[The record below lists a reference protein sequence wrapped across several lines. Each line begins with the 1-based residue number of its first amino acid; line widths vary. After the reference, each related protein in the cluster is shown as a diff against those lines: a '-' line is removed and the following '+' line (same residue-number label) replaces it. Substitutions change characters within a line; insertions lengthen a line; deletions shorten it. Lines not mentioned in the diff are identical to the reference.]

1 MASVVE
7 WQAGRDDWTRQ
18 VRFASGDV
26 ELRPSAA
33 AQIAVGLLP
42 AMRHGTPLTVEGD
55 IDRRLQ
61 RGLQTIQDIQVAWVP
76 NLRRIKVNCPVVE
89 VPSRTASRVGCF
101 FTGGV
106 DSFYTL
112 LKHRTEIT
120 DLIFVHGYDVPL
132 DNLPLRRQVSN
143 AITQVAALAGLGVV
157 EIETDVRAFLDP
169 HVRWGAAHGAAL
181 AAVGHLLSGQ
191 FGKVYI
197 GSSYSYADLFPWGSH
212 PLFDPLWSDGAVEFV
227 HDGCEATRVEKIGF
241 IASHELA
248 LQHLRVCWQNP
259 GGAYNCGRCDKCLRT
274 MISLEV
280 SGSLSKCATFSE
292 PLDPQRVAHMHIA
305 SQSERVFA
313 MQNLRALAARRT
325 DSPVQAALA
334 KAVRRSNWRYRRAR
348 ARRLILGKSLDNR
361 LSRWI

>member
-7 WQAGRDDWTRQ
+7 WQAGRDVWTRQ

-42 AMRHGTPLTVEGD
+42 AMRHGTPLTLEGD
-55 IDRRLQ
+55 IDRRMQ
-61 RGLQTIQDIQVAWVP
+61 RALQTIQDIQVAWVP
-76 NLRRIKVNCPVVE
+76 NLQHIEVSCPVVE

-106 DSFYTL
+106 DSFFTV
-112 LKHRTEIT
+112 LKHRAEIT

-132 DNLPLRRQVSN
+132 DNLPLRGQISSTVR
-143 AITQVAALAGLGVV
+143 QVAALVGLGVV

-181 AAVGHLLSGQ
+181 AAVGHLLSEQ
-191 FGKVYI
+191 FGKMYI
-197 GSSYSYADLFPWGSH
+197 GSSYSYPDLFPWGSH
-212 PLFDPLWSDGAVEFV
+212 PLLDPLWSDGAVEFV
-227 HDGCEATRVEKIGF
+227 HDGCEATRVEKVGF

-248 LQHLRVCWQNP
+248 LRHLRVCWQNP

-280 SGSLSKCATFSE
+280 FGTLSKCATFSE
-292 PLDPQRVAHMHIA
+292 PLDPRRVADMRIA

-313 MQNLRALAARRT
+313 MQNLRALAAHRP
-325 DSPVQAALA
+325 DSPIRTALA
-334 KAVRRSNWRYRRAR
+334 KAVRRSVWRYRRAR